1 MNPVA
6 MSEGFA
12 VHGLHQKQ
20 LEIIWRTQILRH
32 TRLTDRFLPEER
44 AGLPTQPI
52 PALLVIIHDGT
63 EKIPFEFLKG
73 HGSRLGRRFGI
84 VNAVAGVGQAPLKAL
99 GHPAK
104 QRFDGPFGRRTIR
117 RRLLRDDTQSIHQHL
132 TCSLRREDFPSI
144 MEDDRRFART
154 GPGVLTARLKDEA
167 IFRLQCHLDQA
178 HVILFLEGA

>member
-32 TRLTDRFLPEER
+32 TRLTDGFLPEQR

-104 QRFDGPFGRRTIR
+104 QRFDGTFRRG
-117 RRLLRDDTQSIHQHL
+117 
-132 TCSLRREDFPSI
+132 REDGMI
-144 MEDDRRFART
+144 GHNEVRKEI
-154 GPGVLTARLKDEA
+154 GY
-167 IFRLQCHLDQA
+167 
-178 HVILFLEGA
+178 HVIVVWDRLVVYAWRRPTRRSTEKAQ